1 MEHLSMKYTKFMDNI
16 DHIDHINNSFI
27 YKYIS
32 RISETLEFG
41 DYPSLIKKE
50 ILIQIEESPQDI
62 QEENSEIINFIKKK
76 LKITHKK
83 ATQLIQKA
91 AEKNIDILKIQ
102 QKWTMLAPALM
113 KLVAHYEPKEKNVT

>member
-1 MEHLSMKYTKFMDNI
+1 MKYTKFMGNI

-41 DYPSLIKKE
+41 DFPSLIEKE
-50 ILIQIEESPQDI
+50 IPIQKESPQDI
-62 QEENSEIINFIKKK
+62 QEKDLEVIDFIKRK
-76 LKITHKK
+76 LKITHSK
-83 ATQLIQKA
+83 ASKLIQKA

-102 QKWTMLAPALM
+102 QKWSMLAPELM
-113 KLVAHYEPKEKNVT
+113 KIVAQYEPKEKNVT

>member
-1 MEHLSMKYTKFMDNI
+1 MEQLSKKYSKFMGNLDNI
-16 DHIDHINNSFI
+16 EHIDNSFI

-102 QKWTMLAPALM
+102 QKWTMLAPTLM
-113 KLVAHYEPKEKNVT
+113 KLVAQYEPKEKNVT